1 MISDIVDYFQTLQQQ
16 ICWEFERVDG
26 LAEFSSEVIEPP
38 NGGMSRPRV
47 LADGQHIEKAAVQ
60 FTHSIGPTLPPA
72 ATERNP
78 HLAGLPFQATAI
90 SLIVHPQNP
99 FVPITHMNLR
109 FFIVEA
115 DTPFWY
121 FGGGYDLTP
130 CYPIRDDVVSWH
142 ETARRAVGEHYNK
155 FKAACDEYFYLPHRQ
170 ETRGVGGI
178 FFDDWSEGGFNA
190 SFKLVKSVGD
200 SFLPAYIPIFA
211 KRKDEEFSDAQREFQ
226 LYRRGRYAEFNLAID
241 RGTRYGLQSGRRV
254 ESVLASL
261 PPLAKWIYNYQAEP
275 NSREAELTEYYLKP
289 QDWLKE

>member
-1 MISDIVDYFQTLQQQ
+1 MISDVVDYFQTLQQQ
-16 ICWEFERVDG
+16 ICSELERVDG

-47 LADGQHIEKAAVQ
+47 LTDGQHIEKAAVQ

-90 SLIVHPQNP
+90 SLIVHPRNP

-130 CYPIRDDVVSWH
+130 CYPIKDDVVSWH
-142 ETARRAVGEHYNK
+142 ETARRAVGEHYSK

-178 FFDDWSEGGFNA
+178 FFDDWSEGGFDA
-190 SFKLVKSVGD
+190 SFELVKSVGD
-200 SFLPAYIPIFA
+200 SFLPAYIPILS
-211 KRKDEEFSDAQREFQ
+211 KRKGDEFSEAQREFQ

-241 RGTRYGLQSGRRV
+241 RGTKYGLQSGRRV

-275 NSREAELTEYYLKP
+275 DSPEAELTEYYLKP
-289 QDWLKE
+289 QDWLEE

>member
-1 MISDIVDYFQTLQQQ
+1 MISDVVDYFQTLQQQ
-16 ICWEFERVDG
+16 ICSEFERVDG

-142 ETARRAVGEHYNK
+142 ETARRAVGEHYDK

-190 SFKLVKSVGD
+190 SFDLVKSVGG
-200 SFLPAYIPIFA
+200 SFLPAYIPIFT
-211 KRKDEEFSDAQREFQ
+211 KRKDEEFSEAQREFQ

-241 RGTRYGLQSGRRV
+241 RGTKYGLQSGRRV

-261 PPLAKWIYNYQAEP
+261 PPLAKWIYNYHAEP
-275 NSREAELTEYYLKP
+275 NSPEAELTDYYLKP
-289 QDWLKE
+289 QDWLAE